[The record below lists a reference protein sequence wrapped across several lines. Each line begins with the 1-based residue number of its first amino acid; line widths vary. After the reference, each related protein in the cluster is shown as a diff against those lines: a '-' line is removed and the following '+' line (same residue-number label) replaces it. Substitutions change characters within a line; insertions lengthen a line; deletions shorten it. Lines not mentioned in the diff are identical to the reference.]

1 MNRIAMAAGKD
12 FYLEPQKL
20 LIPIGISFY
29 TLEAIGYMADVYWG
43 RIKAEHNW
51 AKVALFLGFFPQIM
65 EGPISSWK
73 DTADALWECRP
84 VQSQNLVKGIVR
96 IAWGMFKK
104 IVVADRLSVVVTAI
118 FDSYTDYHG
127 VMIIV
132 AAIAYT
138 LQLYMEFSGCMDIVI
153 GSGNLF
159 GVDLPENFRQP
170 FFSGNASEFWRR
182 WRQL

>member
-1 MNRIAMAAGKD
+1 M
-12 FYLEPQKL
+12 
-20 LIPIGISFY
+20 
-29 TLEAIGYMADVYWG
+29 
-43 RIKAEHNW
+43 
-51 AKVALFLGFFPQIM
+51 VALFLGFFPQIM

-159 GVDLPENFRQP
+159 RRRPSGELQAAVFFRKCFRILEKMAYYP
-170 FFSGNASEFWRR
+170 WCMA
-182 WRQL
+182 